1 AADNI
6 FFEQSLEI
14 ISVIFHFHYQW
25 DESDLKQ
32 RNIIAVD
39 EHMTILSALIC
50 RSDLDATLALR
61 NHLNS
66 AKQSMIRSINENM
79 RYAH

>member
-1 AADNI
+1 
-6 FFEQSLEI
+6 
-14 ISVIFHFHYQW
+14 
-25 DESDLKQ
+25 LKQ

-39 EHMTILSALIC
+39 EHMTIHSALIC

-66 AKQSMIRSINENM
+66 AKQSMIRSINENT

>member
-1 AADNI
+1 
-6 FFEQSLEI
+6 
-14 ISVIFHFHYQW
+14 
-25 DESDLKQ
+25 
-32 RNIIAVD
+32 
-39 EHMTILSALIC
+39 
-50 RSDLDATLALR
+50 TLALR

>member
-1 AADNI
+1 
-6 FFEQSLEI
+6 
-14 ISVIFHFHYQW
+14 
-25 DESDLKQ
+25 
-32 RNIIAVD
+32 
-39 EHMTILSALIC
+39 
-50 RSDLDATLALR
+50 LR